1 MPVATSLKQSSR
13 SIRGRLEL
21 APNGWMSLFDTL
33 EASALAAYA
42 MASSPMVSVLMPC
55 LNPGRF
61 LDEAIAS
68 VLAQP
73 ELQQLI
79 VADGGSDLATQ
90 QRLKA
95 WENRDARVLWWS
107 KPDEGPADA
116 LNHALASAQSE
127 FIGWLNADDRYE
139 PGSLG
144 RAVAAFQHCPSWQ
157 MVYGHG
163 QHIDADGRLLGL
175 YPSRP
180 PEAGLQ
186 GFQDG
191 CYICQ
196 PTVVLRRD
204 FLSRLGGWDAG
215 WHTCFDLDLW
225 LRAFVA
231 APASIG
237 FIADL
242 QASTRLHPD
251 TITAQQQWR
260 SCLEHAALLYESCGY
275 VEETWLDKSAS
286 ELRKTFSVTA
296 WADQQG
302 SIKKILKNVR
312 LCAAIQERL
321 QAQASLCVS
330 AKSEDVLPWALE
342 AILKNRPDLQA
353 CNFHKSDCEEQFVQ
367 WILLHGLIE
376 YPALR
381 AGPAK
386 ENPVLKWLARPA
398 SGEIVPRITKAIWN
412 TNAKHRRRW
421 SLPTET
427 RDYHLWLK
435 NRWPVLPYSSYLSYT
450 DIFAPCESRA
460 TIATSSLK
468 ENLQKFT
475 DNLRVYRVSRPSK
488 IVRERF
494 LVRKY
499 YEESEHYLKLK
510 SWSSALSSLLACK
523 ELLDHLPVRQSRQI
537 HQKIS
542 LCISALLD
550 ADQGRNDSISFID
563 EKAPLVSICIPVY
576 DNYELTIACLAA
588 VSSNTPRSIPF
599 EVILLD
605 DCSSDSR
612 SFGYGSISGLKVFRQ
627 PKRQGF
633 LLNCNSA
640 LLIARGAYLL
650 FLNNDVMVQDG
661 WLEPMVETLNR
672 QSKIGIVGAQVFY
685 PDGRLQ
691 ESGSTVWRDAT
702 TTRVGDSFGTPLKS
716 SMMVR
721 DVDYCSAA
729 VLLVRASLWN
739 KLSGF
744 DESFQPAYYED
755 VDLCFRAREE
765 GFRVVVSPARVI
777 HFDGSSYNDNLKST
791 RSLLQAKN
799 RIVFEQKWHQILKR
813 EHFSPGSHY
822 FLAAERAQART
833 MILVVDHAIPDPEA
847 DAGSRSILHAIRSLV
862 EAGVLVK
869 FLSLGMEVVSSRTS
883 QLASIGVE
891 VLGSDECSFDLRSWL
906 KTHQDYLDWILMS
919 RPQVAS
925 FVLDILDKNS
935 TPKLAY
941 YGHDLHY
948 RRLQGEIRFRSHSV
962 TPELVE
968 STFILE
974 SRIWKSVDN
983 IYYPAADEVDEVTA
997 FLDRESVSASVVQL
1011 PVYGYS
1017 NDELELFVPRKPP
1030 SSYDLLFVAG
1040 YSHPPNLAAVE
1051 WLLGEVWPILSA
1063 ELPSSQLVLAG
1074 SNPPEWLM
1082 NRACESIRVTGKVS
1096 DQYLTELYL
1105 KSRISVAPVLYG
1117 AGVNGKIV
1125 EAMVHGLPC
1134 VTTHAGSRG
1143 FDQDGVAVLSVAESP
1158 DSFVAQ
1164 CIELIHSD
1172 ARWQDQSLAAQRYA
1186 IRRFSVF
1193 SMQESLSN
1201 IINHNS

>member
-1 MPVATSLKQSSR
+1 MA
-13 SIRGRLEL
+13 IRP
-21 APNGWMSLFDTL
+21 A
-33 EASALAAYA
+33 
-42 MASSPMVSVLMPC
+42 VSVLMPC
-55 LNPGRF
+55 LHPGRF

-68 VLAQP
+68 ALAQP

-79 VADGGSDLATQ
+79 VADGGSDAATLE
-90 QRLKA
+90 RLEDWA
-95 WENRDARVLWWS
+95 NRDARVLWWS
-107 KPDEGPADA
+107 KPDQGPADA
-116 LNHALASAQSE
+116 LNQALACAQSE

-144 RAVAAFQHCPSWQ
+144 RAVEAFQLCPSWQ
-157 MVYGHG
+157 MVYGLG
-163 QHIDADGRLLGL
+163 QHIDADGRFLEL

-196 PTVVLRRD
+196 PTVVLRHE

-225 LRAFVA
+225 LRAFVV
-231 APASIG
+231 APACIG

-260 SCLEHAALLYESCGY
+260 ACLEHAALLYETCGY
-275 VEETWLDKSAS
+275 VEEAWLDKCAN

-302 SIKKILKNVR
+302 SIKKILKNVH
-312 LCAAIQERL
+312 LCDAIQERL
-321 QAQASLCVS
+321 QIQASLHVLD
-330 AKSEDVLPWALE
+330 KSEDALPWALDV
-342 AILKNRPDLQA
+342 ILKNRPDLQA

-367 WILLHGLIE
+367 WILIHGLTE

-381 AGPAK
+381 AGTAR
-386 ENPVLKWLARPA
+386 ENPVLKWLASPA
-398 SGEIVPRITKAIWN
+398 SGEIVPRITKAVWN
-412 TNAKHRRRW
+412 TNSKHRRRW

-427 RDYHLWLK
+427 HDYHLWLK
-435 NRWPVLPYSSYLSYT
+435 NRWPMLPYSAYLNYN
-450 DIFAPCESRA
+450 DIFELCEPRTGTAASV
-460 TIATSSLK
+460 LK
-468 ENLQKFT
+468 EKLQMLT
-475 DNLRVYRVSRPSK
+475 NNIRVYRVFRSSK
-488 IVRERF
+488 IAGDKF
-494 LVRKY
+494 LARKY
-499 YEESEHYLKLK
+499 FEESEHYLKLK
-510 SWSSALSSLLACK
+510 SWSSALSSLLACRK
-523 ELLDHLPVRQSRQI
+523 LLDHLPARQNRQI

-542 LCISALLD
+542 CCISALLD
-550 ADQGRNDSISFID
+550 AAQGHNDCISFID
-563 EKAPLVSICIPVY
+563 ENAPLVSICIPVY
-576 DNYELTIACLAA
+576 NNYEITIACLAA
-588 VSSNTPRSIPF
+588 VSNNTPRSIPF

-605 DCSSDSR
+605 DCSSDPR
-612 SFGYGSISGLKVFRQ
+612 SFAYGSISGLKVFRQ

-640 LLIARGAYLL
+640 SLIARGEYLL
-650 FLNNDVMVQDG
+650 FLNNDVLVQDG
-661 WLEPMVETLNR
+661 WLEPMVKTLKR
-672 QSKIGIVGAQVFY
+672 QPKIGIVGAQVFY

-702 TTRVGDSFGTPLKS
+702 TTRVGDSFATPLKS
-716 SMMVR
+716 SLLVR

-777 HFDGSSYNDNLKST
+777 HFDGSTYNDSLNSPRL
-791 RSLLQAKN
+791 LLQAKN
-799 RIVFEQKWHQILKR
+799 RIVFEQKWHQTLKR
-813 EHFSPGSHY
+813 EHLSPGSHY

-833 MILVVDHAIPDPEA
+833 MVLVVDHAIPDPEA
-847 DAGSRSILHAIRSLV
+847 DAGSRSIFHAIRSLV

-891 VLGSDECSFDLRSWL
+891 VLGSDECSFDLRNWL
-906 KTHQDYLDWILMS
+906 KTHQDFLDWILMS

-925 FVLDILDKNS
+925 VVLDLLDNNS
-935 TPKLAY
+935 TPRLAY

-948 RRLQGEIRFRSHSV
+948 RRLQGEIQFHSHSV

-968 STFILE
+968 STFNLE
-974 SRIWKSVDN
+974 SRIWKSVHQ
-983 IYYPAADEVDEVTA
+983 IYYPAADEVDEVIT
-997 FLDRESVSASVVQL
+997 FLDRESALASVSQL

-1017 NDELELFVPRKPP
+1017 NDELEMFVPRKPP
-1030 SSYDLLFVAG
+1030 SSHDLLFVAG
-1040 YSHPPNLAAVE
+1040 YSHPPNLTAVE

-1063 ELPSSQLVLAG
+1063 ELPSAQLVLAG

-1082 NRACESIRVTGKVS
+1082 ERACDSIRITGKVG
-1096 DQYLTELYL
+1096 DQHLTDLYL
-1105 KSRISVAPVLYG
+1105 QSRISVAPVLYG

-1143 FDQDGVAVLSVAESP
+1143 FDVDGVAVLSVAESP
-1158 DSFVAQ
+1158 DSFAAQ
-1164 CIELIHSD
+1164 CTELIHSD
-1172 ARWQDQSLAAQRYA
+1172 ARWQEQSLAAQKYA
-1186 IRRFSVF
+1186 IRHFSTL
-1193 SMQESLSN
+1193 SMQKSLSSL
-1201 IINHNS
+1201 IN